1 MMQTQ
6 FEAHYSV
13 LRSNLPSELAS
24 KVTPKFQN
32 FKYSYA
38 IDFENKAQADSC
50 WGHFKGIAMRW
61 IDPRTSQTHDLR
73 LGKDQPLPVR
83 HKAYALGLA
92 YNIIQAEM
100 KSKKLWNASSM
111 KLGTNPFQGI
121 LYLMENGDPFE
132 MVKLKEVNGNGDG
145 RFEIGVDAVSF
156 KHFHLEESFT
166 NGISDRVQ
174 ALLAE

>member
-1 MMQTQ
+1 
-6 FEAHYSV
+6 
-13 LRSNLPSELAS
+13 
-24 KVTPKFQN
+24 
-32 FKYSYA
+32 
-38 IDFENKAQADSC
+38 
-50 WGHFKGIAMRW
+50 
-61 IDPRTSQTHDLR
+61 
-73 LGKDQPLPVR
+73 
-83 HKAYALGLA
+83 
-92 YNIIQAEM
+92 M

-145 RFEIGVDAVSF
+145 RFEIDVDAVSF
-156 KHFHLEESFT
+156 KHFHLEESLT